1 MTAII
6 TQKFRQH
13 NATQFIESFSE
24 TAGNTYYVIYGK
36 SMPFTAATTGGDDV
50 DVPSPVDDVSSE
62 YEIWDAMVA
71 GKKLPATD
79 VSYSIP
85 RRDWTADTI
94 YDMYEHNISTLNVT
108 TSGSSNLWNATFY
121 FKTSDNRVY
130 TVLDNNGG
138 VAYSGSE
145 PTSESTSPF
154 SVGGYVLKY
163 MYTIS
168 ASQQAKFVT
177 TDFMPVSANNTV
189 SAAAV
194 SGKIESLIITAAG
207 SGYTDGTYYAA
218 VYGDGTN
225 AGTSSGAVIRIT
237 VISNIIQSFGLTA
250 GTNTTIHA
258 GGVGYTYGSV
268 NLASGYTFSDA
279 ALSSSADM
287 GGVGGNVQIVISPNG
302 GHGFDPIS
310 ELGGNYVVMNAQ
322 FIGAE
327 RDDLLTGNDFR
338 EISIISDPT
347 TYGTSTVASDDTVRQ
362 SGAMKLASASTS
374 FQLDEQITQAS
385 TGAVGRVT
393 GWDAVNNI
401 IYYNQ
406 ERYAGYGTNSTTGA
420 FKLFSGANAVTGAT
434 STATGTPDASADSE
448 VTLVNGFTIPF
459 TNGYSNPELQPD
471 SGMII
476 YNETRKP
483 IVRATDQTEDIKII
497 VEF

>member
-24 TAGNTYYVIYGK
+24 AAGNTYYVIFGK
-36 SMPFTAATTGGDDV
+36 AMPFTAATTGGDDTN
-50 DVPSPVDDVSSE
+50 VPSPVDDVTSE
-62 YEIWDAMVA
+62 YETWDAMIA

-79 VSYSIP
+79 TSYSIP
-85 RRDWTADTI
+85 RRDWANNTT

-108 TSGSSNLWNATFY
+108 TSGASNLWNSTFY

-130 TVLDNNGG
+130 KVLNNNGG
-138 VAYSGSE
+138 VAYSGAE
-145 PTSESTSPF
+145 PTSESTSSF
-154 SVGGYVLKY
+154 SIGGYVLKY

-168 ASQQAKFVT
+168 ASQQSKFVT
-177 TDFMPVSANNTV
+177 TDFMPVSTDSTV

-194 SGKIESLIITAAG
+194 AGKIESLIITSG
-207 SGYTDGTYYAA
+207 SGYTNGTYYAA

-225 AGTSSGAVIRIT
+225 AGTSSGAVVRIT
-237 VISNIIQSFGLTA
+237 VTGNVIQSFGLTA
-250 GTNTTIHA
+250 GTNTSIHI
-258 GGVGYTYGSV
+258 GGVAYTYGSV
-268 NLASGYTFSDA
+268 NLSAGYTFSDA
-279 ALSSSADM
+279 SLSTAAAM
-287 GGVGGNVQIVISPNG
+287 GGVGGNVQVIVSPNG
-302 GHGFDPIS
+302 GHGSSGID
-310 ELGGNYVVMNAQ
+310 ELGGNYIVMNAQ

-338 EISIISDPT
+338 AISIVSDPT
-347 TYGTSTVASDDTVRQ
+347 TFGTSTIASDSTVRQ
-362 SGAMKLASASTS
+362 AGAIKLASSSTS
-374 FQLDEQITQAS
+374 FQNDEQITQAS

-393 GWDAVNNI
+393 GWDTVNNI
-401 IYYNQ
+401 LYYNQ
-406 ERYAGYGTNSTTGA
+406 ERYAGYGTNITTGA
-420 FKLFSGANAVTGAT
+420 FKDFSGANAVTGAT
-434 STATGTPDASADSE
+434 STATGTPDATADSAI
-448 VTLVNGFTIPF
+448 TLVNGFEILF

>member
-24 TAGNTYYVIYGK
+24 TAGNTYYVMYGK
-36 SMPFTAATTGGDDV
+36 SMPFTAATSGGDDV
-50 DVPSPVDDVSSE
+50 DVPSPLDDVTSE
-62 YEIWDAMVA
+62 YELWDSMIA
-71 GKKLPATD
+71 GKKLPSTD
-79 VSYSIP
+79 VSYAIP
-85 RRDWTADTI
+85 RRDWVNETT

-108 TSGSSNLWNATFY
+108 TSGASNLWNSTFY

-130 TVLDNNGG
+130 KVLDNNGG
-138 VAYSGSE
+138 TAYSGSE

-154 SVGGYVLKY
+154 SIGGYVLKY

-168 ASQQAKFVT
+168 ASQQSKFVT
-177 TDFMPVSANNTV
+177 TDFMPVAADGTV

-194 SGKIESLIITAAG
+194 DGKIESLIITAG
-207 SGYTDGTYYAA
+207 SGYTNGTYYAA

-225 AGTSSGAVIRIT
+225 AGTSSGAVVRIT
-237 VISNIIQSFGLTA
+237 VTGNVVTDFGLTA

-268 NLASGYTFSDA
+268 NLASGYTFSDTS
-279 ALSSSADM
+279 LSTSADM
-287 GGVGGNVQIVISPNG
+287 GGVGANVQVIISPNS
-302 GHGFDPIS
+302 GHGYDPIS

-338 EISIISDPT
+338 EISIVSDPT
-347 TYGTSTVASDDTVRQ
+347 TFGTATIASDDTVRQ
-362 SGAMKLASASTS
+362 AGAIKLSSASVS
-374 FQLDEQITQAS
+374 FQNDEEITQAS

-393 GWDAVNNI
+393 SWDSANNI
-401 IYYNQ
+401 VYYNQ
-406 ERYAGYGTNSTTGA
+406 ERYAGYGTNATTGA
-420 FKLFSGANAVTGAT
+420 FKAFSGANAITGTT
-434 STATGTPDASADSE
+434 STATGTPDATADSA
-448 VTLVNGFTIPF
+448 VTLVNGFTITF
-459 TNGYSNPELQPD
+459 SDGYANPELQPD

>member
-13 NATQFIESFSE
+13 NATQFLESFSE
-24 TAGNTYYVIYGK
+24 TAGNTYYVMFGK
-36 SMPFTAATTGGDDV
+36 AMPFTAATTGGDDTN
-50 DVPSPVDDVSSE
+50 VPSPVDDVSSE
-62 YEIWDAMVA
+62 YETWDAMIA

-79 VSYSIP
+79 ISYSIP
-85 RRDWTADTI
+85 RRDWTNSTT

-108 TSGSSNLWNATFY
+108 TSGASNIWNSTFY

-130 TVLDNNGG
+130 KVLDNNGG
-138 VAYSGSE
+138 VAYSGAE
-145 PTSESTSPF
+145 PTSESTSSF
-154 SVGGYVLKY
+154 SIGGYVLKY

-168 ASQQAKFVT
+168 ASQQSKFVT
-177 TDFMPVSANNTV
+177 TDFMPVSTDSTV

-194 SGKIESLIITAAG
+194 DGKIESLIITSG
-207 SGYTDGTYYAA
+207 SGYTNGTYYAA

-225 AGTSSGAVIRIT
+225 AGTSSGAVVRIT
-237 VISNIIQSFGLTA
+237 VTGNVIQSFGLTA
-250 GTNTTIHA
+250 GSNTSIHT

-268 NLASGYTFSDA
+268 NLSTGYTFSDA
-279 ALSSSADM
+279 ALTSASAM
-287 GGVGGNVQIVISPNG
+287 GGVGGNVQVIISPNG
-302 GHGFDPIS
+302 GHGSSGID
-310 ELGGNYVVMNAQ
+310 ELGGNYIVMNAQ

-347 TYGTSTVASDDTVRQ
+347 TYGTSTIASDDTVRQ
-362 SGAMKLASASTS
+362 TGAMKLASASTA
-374 FQLDEQITQAS
+374 FQNDEEITQAS

-393 GWDAVNNI
+393 NFDATNNI
-401 IYYNQ
+401 VYYNQ
-406 ERYAGYGTNSTTGA
+406 ERYAGYGTDSTTGA
-420 FKLFSGANAVTGAT
+420 FKAFTGANAITG
-434 STATGTPDASADSE
+434 SSSSATGTPDATADSSI
-448 VTLVNGFTIPF
+448 TLINGFTITF
-459 TNGYSNPELQPD
+459 SDGYANPELQPD